1 MHDWTDEFDVAIK
14 AADPSAPRPAW
25 RLGEGFTAAEG
36 KKRSSPDQAAV
47 STSTKL
53 CPGYDILPH
62 VARSRPDLA
71 ESHTA
76 LLLSS
81 YLQADLPTALIE
93 VTSVDIVAVI
103 NLRKDFWVCPSQS

>member
-1 MHDWTDEFDVAIK
+1 M
-14 AADPSAPRPAW
+14 
-25 RLGEGFTAAEG
+25 
-36 KKRSSPDQAAV
+36 
-47 STSTKL
+47 
-53 CPGYDILPH
+53 PGYDILPH

-103 NLRKDFWVCPSQS
+103 NLRYDFWVCPSQS

>member
-1 MHDWTDEFDVAIK
+1 M
-14 AADPSAPRPAW
+14 
-25 RLGEGFTAAEG
+25 
-36 KKRSSPDQAAV
+36 
-47 STSTKL
+47 
-53 CPGYDILPH
+53 
-62 VARSRPDLA
+62 ARSRPDLA

>member
-1 MHDWTDEFDVAIK
+1 MSTYHGVNPLLAYSVLNVK
-14 AADPSAPRPAW
+14 AVV
-25 RLGEGFTAAEG
+25 GEGPSRGLLRDCTILY
-36 KKRSSPDQAAV
+36 
-47 STSTKL
+47 STNLHATL
-53 CPGYDILPH
+53 PGYDILPH

-93 VTSVDIVAVI
+93 VTSVDTVAVI

>member
-1 MHDWTDEFDVAIK
+1 M
-14 AADPSAPRPAW
+14 
-25 RLGEGFTAAEG
+25 
-36 KKRSSPDQAAV
+36 
-47 STSTKL
+47 
-53 CPGYDILPH
+53 
-62 VARSRPDLA
+62 ARSRPDLA

-103 NLRKDFWVCPSQS
+103 NLRKDLWVFPFPIIRILANFRFYWYYPN

>member
-1 MHDWTDEFDVAIK
+1 M
-14 AADPSAPRPAW
+14 
-25 RLGEGFTAAEG
+25 
-36 KKRSSPDQAAV
+36 
-47 STSTKL
+47 
-53 CPGYDILPH
+53 PGYDILPH

-93 VTSVDIVAVI
+93 VTHVDIVAIIIMVKI
-103 NLRKDFWVCPSQS
+103 LRHCIETLC

>member
-1 MHDWTDEFDVAIK
+1 M
-14 AADPSAPRPAW
+14 
-25 RLGEGFTAAEG
+25 
-36 KKRSSPDQAAV
+36 
-47 STSTKL
+47 
-53 CPGYDILPH
+53 PGYDILPH

-93 VTSVDIVAVI
+93 VTSVDIVAVE
-103 NLRKDFWVCPSQS
+103 NLRYDFWVSPFLIIRILANFRFYWYYPN